1 MNAVLAIKYKR
12 ISIKSRGIAL
22 VELIVSLALGLVIIA
37 AVGGIMISN
46 MQSFRTT
53 RALSTVQEST
63 RMGFELLARD
73 VRQAG
78 GAACGND
85 VPIVNILNPVA
96 EGEDDWRYIWG
107 DAIQGYAGNQ
117 SIPLVTNRVT
127 GTDGFTIVSTVA
139 SGVYVKQYNEDNNSA
154 NFVVGYPPNMS
165 GHGLESGDILMIC
178 NERQGTIFQ
187 MTSGSDS
194 GRIVVNTGKKQSP
207 GNCTKGLGPIIP
219 GNNVNQ
225 PCNVNGNRG
234 PFGANAVI
242 AKISSRAW
250 YVGNNGRPGEGG
262 RSLYMAEMTAN
273 GVMSPVEIAV
283 GVHDMQLRYRQ
294 SNNASFVPA
303 ASVSNWGAV
312 NAVEVTLILRSQD
325 QTVSVDAGQL
335 SRTFGSVIT
344 LRNRV
349 L

>member
-1 MNAVLAIKYKR
+1 M
-12 ISIKSRGIAL
+12 
-22 VELIVSLALGLVIIA
+22 
-37 AVGGIMISN
+37 
-46 MQSFRTT
+46 
-53 RALSTVQEST
+53 
-63 RMGFELLARD
+63 
-73 VRQAG
+73 
-78 GAACGND
+78 
-85 VPIVNILNPVA
+85 
-96 EGEDDWRYIWG
+96 
-107 DAIQGYAGNQ
+107 
-117 SIPLVTNRVT
+117 
-127 GTDGFTIVSTVA
+127 
-139 SGVYVKQYNEDNNSA
+139 
-154 NFVVGYPPNMS
+154 
-165 GHGLESGDILMIC
+165 
-178 NERQGTIFQ
+178 
-187 MTSGSDS
+187 
-194 GRIVVNTGKKQSP
+194 
-207 GNCTKGLGPIIP
+207 
-219 GNNVNQ
+219 
-225 PCNVNGNRG
+225 NGNRG